1 MDKPNKYDT
10 EYYCKKHNE
19 DMVFDKEMKYRLC
32 WSCYRESNPKV
43 LSPEYDDVACEDC
56 GRTDCIDGT
65 DGRCMN
71 CGATDQI

>member
-1 MDKPNKYDT
+1 MDKPNTVNQVNNMDKPNK
-10 EYYCKKHNE
+10 E
-19 DMVFDKEMKYRLC
+19 
-32 WSCYRESNPKV
+32 PKV
-43 LSPEYDDVACEDC
+43 LPPEYDDVACEDC